1 MVEALLGLFTGP
13 SLSRF
18 LFTLHIIACN
28 LLFARHAWRLYL
40 AIWVIFAVPCIN
52 RMPDGV
58 IGVGDSGLCCCV
70 PVVWVMLTVRVLFSN
85 SLCLLMLL
93 DGGGV
98 TGWLSG

>member
-40 AIWVIFAVPCIN
+40 AIWVVFAGEAGPELVYSVFECIDCIKVV
-52 RMPDGV
+52 RRRHPDQM
-58 IGVGDSGLCCCV
+58 SFYF
-70 PVVWVMLTVRVLFSN
+70 RQN
-85 SLCLLMLL
+85 
-93 DGGGV
+93 
-98 TGWLSG
+98 